1 MHTTY
6 RKRTPSPTNGNR
18 LKVTKLEYA
27 VHEDPNL
34 GIRQAME
41 DFTIVEPDLYGDG
54 AFAFFCVLD
63 GHGGQIV
70 AKYVKDN
77 YPKILK
83 SRLETYKMAYSLP
96 SILKMTIDNIENQI
110 KMIGGRDVGSTF
122 CGVLVDRLN
131 ARYFTINIGDSRALY
146 ARVVSTMKPELKFLT
161 VEHKV
166 SNPDE
171 AERIKKTGGSVFNG
185 RLAGNLLVSRSL
197 GDFDFKKYGL
207 TSSPDIVEHSVGI
220 HDVLVLASDGIW
232 DVIGVEEI
240 EKSIKENALA
250 NLDRFAKSTAELAV
264 KMGSSDNIS
273 IIVIKMAN

>member
-1 MHTTY
+1 MQTTY
-6 RKRTPSPTNGNR
+6 RQRTPSPTNTSR
-18 LKVTKLEYA
+18 LKVKKLEYA

-34 GIRQAME
+34 GLRQGME
-41 DFTIVEPDLYGDG
+41 DFTIVEPDLHGDG

-63 GHGGQIV
+63 GHGGQNV
-70 AKYVKDN
+70 AKYIKDN

-110 KMIGGRDVGSTF
+110 KMIGGRDMGSTF
-122 CGVLVDRLN
+122 CGVLIDRQN

-146 ARVVSTMKPELKFLT
+146 ARVVSMIKPELKFLT
-161 VEHKV
+161 TEHKV
-166 SNPDE
+166 SNPEE
-171 AERIKKTGGSVFNG
+171 AERIKKTGGTVFNG

-207 TSSPDIVEHSVGI
+207 SSSPDILEYDVGI
-220 HDVLVLASDGIW
+220 HDVLIIASDGIW
-232 DVIGVEEI
+232 DTVGIEDI

-250 NLDRFAKSTAELAV
+250 NLDKFAKSTAELAV
-264 KMGSSDNIS
+264 NKGSNDNIS